1 MTETSMPP
9 IDAEP
14 QGKWVQRW
22 KESHASLLILFAVII
37 IVIRLVQITFA
48 PPETTQDNAPAALP
62 LPDQSSAVIN
72 APNQPSDPADFKPL
86 QDGDA
91 AGPAMM
97 KFDEDGTPVLPP
109 GTMVIQVST
118 SKSSDQGPI
127 RVAIYDS
134 PDAFGSEATP
144 LLNKTLQPVEGFVFW
159 AVELSRLPST
169 FAIGAYHDLDS
180 NKRLNRAL
188 FNKPTEPY
196 CFSNGVYSAPSESS
210 YAEAMLKRPAAP
222 QLVKLHVH

>member
-14 QGKWVQRW
+14 QGKWAQRW
-22 KESHASLLILFAVII
+22 KDSHASLLILFAVLIM
-37 IVIRLVQITFA
+37 VIRLIQITFA
-48 PPETTQDNAPAALP
+48 PPETTQESSPATLPMPDAPPAVADDSNDESDSADADSTDEDAATAPA
-62 LPDQSSAVIN
+62 V
-72 APNQPSDPADFKPL
+72 
-86 QDGDA
+86 
-91 AGPAMM
+91 M
-97 KFDEDGTPVLPP
+97 KFDEDGRPVLPP
-109 GTMVIQVST
+109 STLVIQVST

-134 PDAFGSEATP
+134 GETFGSEAMAVLT
-144 LLNKTLQPVEGFVFW
+144 KTLQPVEGFVFW
-159 AVELSRLPST
+159 PVELNRLPSS

-196 CFSNGVYSAPSESS
+196 GFSNGVYSAPSESS
-210 YAEAMLKRPAAP
+210 YAEAMLKRPVSS